1 MSDKTKE
8 QERTITRL
16 VKDFGE
22 WDGVCKIVWLPGE
35 LFNGVV
41 TNMGHATDLLGV
53 YHHPES
59 EGVSLS
65 VHSDDD
71 MLTLFPVPFGEFEES
86 VRDKVYGYLT
96 DKYRIFLR

>member
-1 MSDKTKE
+1 MDKTRT
-8 QERTITRL
+8 QEMIITNL
-16 VKDFGE
+16 VKRFGE
-22 WDGVCKIVWLPGE
+22 WDGVCKILWLPSE

-41 TNMGHATDLLGV
+41 KNMGRATDLLGV

-65 VHSDDD
+65 VHSEDDL
-71 MLTLFPVPFGEFEES
+71 LTLFPVPFEAFEES
-86 VRDKVYGYLT
+86 VRDKVYDYLT

>member
-1 MSDKTKE
+1 MSNKAKE

-22 WDGVCKIVWLPGE
+22 WDGVCKILWLPGE

-41 TNMGHATDLLGV
+41 KNMGRATDLLGV
-53 YHHPES
+53 YYYPES

-65 VHSDDD
+65 VHSEDDL
-71 MLTLFPVPFGEFEES
+71 LTLFPVPFGDFEES
-86 VRDKVYGYLT
+86 VRDKVYDYLT
-96 DKYRIFLR
+96 SKYLQ